1 VWIASKKEMMKY
13 IMMKMIE
20 VLQKVVWKA
29 LKLGIV
35 GKKKRKK
42 EGIEYYQEFKST
54 NNKNIVL

>member
-13 IMMKMIE
+13 IMMKI
-20 VLQKVVWKA
+20 VVVFQKVVRKA

-42 EGIEYYQEFKST
+42 EGLEYNKEFKT
-54 NNKNIVL
+54 ANNKIIVL